1 MKKKLSK
8 IFQFVDQN
16 HQKSGKRGQNGE
28 KIVKKYLNLST
39 KTIKKWVWKGT
50 KFEPKART
58 SSKFYFGKSGSEKGR
73 SSSRRREL
81 RLSSIL
87 VYFGPTFLTFLVD
100 KLGNFSTIFSHFR
113 LFWTH
118 FSSGASAASVFCSRL
133 SAMFVK
139 IVPSPFGRKSK
150 KRRSTLFIF

>member
-1 MKKKLSK
+1 MLNFFLTNVK
-8 IFQFVDQN
+8 IFLINGEKKFKSRSKRGQN
-16 HQKSGKRGQNGE
+16 EEKIVKNFPICRPKSPKKVGKRGQNGE

-87 VYFGPTFLTFLVD
+87 VYFGPTFLTVFRQIRKFFD
-100 KLGNFSTIFSHFR
+100 YFFS
-113 LFWTH
+113 
-118 FSSGASAASVFCSRL
+118 FSSLLDPLFER
-133 SAMFVK
+133 
-139 IVPSPFGRKSK
+139 R
-150 KRRSTLFIF
+150 KRRECFLF